1 MATRGSLL
9 RLARHLR
16 GFTQKI
22 SAERLG
28 VAQAVYSR
36 MENDLVEIDDA
47 AIGKAAS
54 VFDLPVEFFDLKDTV
69 YGPPVSVH
77 AMLRGNS
84 QVTARDVDMITAEL
98 NLRLIHLRRFLENVD
113 LNRSIDIP
121 RLDIEQYESP
131 AEVADTVRRHWQLP
145 SGPIKNLTR
154 LLERGGA
161 IIGHSDFGGAGV
173 SGVTFSAPGQPPLI
187 LLNPSHPADRV
198 RFTLAHELG
207 HMVMHRF
214 PTPAMEHEANHFAS
228 VFLFPRRDLRA
239 ALRGRKV
246 TLATLAALKPEWKM
260 SVQGIL
266 YAAQREQI
274 ISQNQARYLWT
285 QISAK
290 GWKTKEPP
298 NLDFAHDQPTVLP
311 TIIKAH
317 LEELGFEKAEV
328 LRMARVHEWE
338 FDQFYPITN
347 DSPTRPRLRIVN

>member
-16 GFTQKI
+16 GFTQKA
-22 SAERLG
+22 SAEQLG

-36 MENDLVEIDDA
+36 MENDLVEIDGA
-47 AIGKAAS
+47 AVVKAAKL
-54 VFDLPVEFFDLKDTV
+54 FDLPVDFFDLKDTI

-84 QVTARDVDMITAEL
+84 QVTARNVDMITAEL
-98 NLRLIHLRRFLENVD
+98 NFRLIHLRRFLNNVD

-121 RLDIEQYESP
+121 RLDVEQYNSP
-131 AEVADTVRRHWQLP
+131 ADIADTVRRHWQIP

-154 LLERGGA
+154 FLERGGA
-161 IIGHSDFGGAGV
+161 VIGYSDFGGAGV

-187 LLNPSHPADRV
+187 LLNPDHPADRV

-214 PTPAMEHEANHFAS
+214 PTPAMEDEANHFAS
-228 VFLFPRRDLRA
+228 VFLFPRRDLAA

-266 YAAQREQI
+266 YAAQREGLVTK
-274 ISQNQARYLWT
+274 NQARYLWT
-285 QISAK
+285 QISRR
-290 GWKTKEPP
+290 GWRTEEPP
-298 NLDFAHDQPTVLP
+298 NLDFEHDKPSVLP

-317 LEELGFEKAEV
+317 IDDLAFEKSEV
-328 LRMARVHEWE
+328 VNMAHVFEHE
-338 FDQFYPITN
+338 FDKMYPTTPGSQI
-347 DSPTRPRLRIVN
+347 RPRLRIVN